1 MRNTPPVHFAR
12 ILVAKPV
19 PNFAEHAL
27 MEIIWKGIVGGL
39 MTAAIVWLSKR
50 GNTLP
55 GILPLFPTFALIALL
70 VVGAK
75 NDNAGF
81 REACV
86 AGAKTIP
93 AYLAFLGVCYFTIGR
108 LDYRVALLGGLATWL
123 IVALAIFLALR
134 SA

>member
-1 MRNTPPVHFAR
+1 MD
-12 ILVAKPV
+12 IL
-19 PNFAEHAL
+19 
-27 MEIIWKGIVGGL
+27 WKGIVGGL
-39 MTAAIVWLSKR
+39 VTAAIVWLSRR

-81 REACV
+81 REACI

-93 AYLAFLGVCYFTIGR
+93 AYLAFLAVCYLAIGR
-108 LDYRVALLGGLATWL
+108 VDYRVAIAGGLATWF
-123 IVALAIFLALR
+123 IVALGIFLAPR
-134 SA
+134 WT